1 MKTLVRNMIL
11 LVAVVAMF
19 GTGSV
24 MAQTLRDASYNYVGK
39 IAPNG
44 TVRNSE
50 YGAVGFFNNDGTIAN
65 ARGKVVGRVDRK
77 MQFYDKDGNR
87 LGFVNADGSVSDGE
101 NNTLGSIELKTGKV
115 TNAEGEV
122 LGYANGISIQRV
134 AAYYFFDF
142 FKTTK

>member
-1 MKTLVRNMIL
+1 MKTLTRNIIL
-11 LVAVVAMF
+11 LAAMIAALC
-19 GTGSV
+19 SV
-24 MAQTLRDASYNYVGK
+24 SASAQTLRDASYNYVGK

-77 MQFYDKDGNR
+77 MQFFDKAGNR
-87 LGFVNADGSVSDGE
+87 LGFVNPDGTVSDGE
-101 NNTLGSIELKTGKV
+101 NNPLGSIELKTGKV
-115 TNAEGEV
+115 SDPEGKV

-142 FKTTK
+142 FK